1 MLCRS
6 RGAALALFILV
17 GAIAIS
23 ATGARSAP
31 ARPVRAAPGSG
42 PVSSWRPDISAARR
56 YANHR
61 RGRIAFDVIDAA
73 GRERGVH
80 PTRSFPMASVFKV
93 MLLATYLRR
102 PSVAHRR
109 LHRPERR
116 LLVPMI
122 RRSDS
127 TAATRVRDIVGPS
140 AIRRLARAAG
150 MRRYRYNPVW
160 GLSRTTPRDQARFMD
175 HLDRFV
181 PARHRAFARHQ
192 LAHIV
197 HSQRWGI
204 GRLRLPGWRL
214 YFKGG
219 WGSGS
224 GAVDHQVAF
233 IESGSAR
240 IALAIFTQSDGSH
253 HYGKRTL
260 RGIAA
265 RLLRDLPRAGFA
277 T

>member
-1 MLCRS
+1 MSLGSPAPARVS
-6 RGAALALFILV
+6 ALALLTVGLV
-17 GAIAIS
+17 LAQHAT
-23 ATGARSAP
+23 TGANE
-31 ARPVRAAPGSG
+31 RA
-42 PVSSWRPDISAARR
+42 SSWAPDVAAARS
-56 YANHR
+56 YAKHR
-61 RGRIAFDVIDAA
+61 RGRISFDIIDAR
-73 GRERGVH
+73 GRERGLR
-80 PTRSFPMASVFKV
+80 PAQTFPMASVFKV
-93 MLLATYLRR
+93 MLLATYLRQ

-109 LHRPERR
+109 LHRSERK

-127 TAATRVRDIVGPS
+127 AAATRVRDIVGPG
-140 AIRRLARAAG
+140 AIRRLARRAG
-150 MRRYRYNPVW
+150 MHRYHYNPVW
-160 GLSRTTPRDQARFMD
+160 GLSRTSPRDQARFMD
-175 HLDRFV
+175 RFDRFV

-197 HSQRWGI
+197 PSQRWGI

-233 IESGSAR
+233 LESGTAR

-253 HYGKRTL
+253 RYGKGTL

-265 RLLRDLPRAGFA
+265 RLLRGLPGGGA
-277 T
+277 

>member
-1 MLCRS
+1 
-6 RGAALALFILV
+6 
-17 GAIAIS
+17 
-23 ATGARSAP
+23 
-31 ARPVRAAPGSG
+31 
-42 PVSSWRPDISAARR
+42 
-56 YANHR
+56 
-61 RGRIAFDVIDAA
+61 
-73 GRERGVH
+73 
-80 PTRSFPMASVFKV
+80 MASVFKV

-109 LHRPERR
+109 LHRSDRK

-127 TAATRVRDIVGPS
+127 AAATRVRDIVGPR
-140 AIRRLARAAG
+140 AIRRLARRAG
-150 MRRYRYNPVW
+150 MHRYRYNPVW
-160 GLSRTTPRDQARFMD
+160 GLSRTSPRDQARFMD
-175 HLDRFV
+175 RFDRFV
-181 PARHRAFARHQ
+181 PTRHRAFARYQ

-197 HSQRWGI
+197 PRQRWGI

-233 IESGSAR
+233 LESGDSR
-240 IALAIFTQSDGSH
+240 IALAIFTQADGSH
-253 HYGKRTL
+253 RYGKRTL

-265 RLLRDLPRAGFA
+265 RLLHDLPAGGA
-277 T
+277 